1 MIRLF
6 PWLFASLLS
15 FRSNRGVVIG
25 EKGILTLTP
34 NFSLTDTVN
43 MILFDSMWIIIL
55 FIVNIIWCDYMCW
68 YSSDRSRFTLTFSWN
83 NCQKM
88 LLTFTLKL
96 SLKEQLIKLTP
107 TLESPLISYLNFQ
120 TSRKCIFC
128 HISPNV
134 SSLKKLFSISDLID
148 TSPRQPG
155 SLHCFFWPTLSLDK
169 GIILLS
175 HCQQC
180 WNNTAN
186 HPLLLGLR
194 CHKQYNDM
202 LLWNPDRLK

>member
-15 FRSNRGVVIG
+15 FRSNHGVVIG

-43 MILFDSMWIIIL
+43 MILFDSMLIIIL

-68 YSSDRSRFTLTFSWN
+68 YSSDRSHFTLIFSWN

-107 TLESPLISYLNFQ
+107 SLESPLISYLNFQ
-120 TSRKCIFC
+120 TSGKCNFLPHFAERELFEEIVLYFRPDW
-128 HISPNV
+128 HISPAAG
-134 SSLKKLFSISDLID
+134 L
-148 TSPRQPG
+148 TSQ
-155 SLHCFFWPTLSLDK
+155 
-169 GIILLS
+169 
-175 HCQQC
+175 
-180 WNNTAN
+180 
-186 HPLLLGLR
+186 LLLA
-194 CHKQYNDM
+194 YT
-202 LLWNPDRLK
+202 